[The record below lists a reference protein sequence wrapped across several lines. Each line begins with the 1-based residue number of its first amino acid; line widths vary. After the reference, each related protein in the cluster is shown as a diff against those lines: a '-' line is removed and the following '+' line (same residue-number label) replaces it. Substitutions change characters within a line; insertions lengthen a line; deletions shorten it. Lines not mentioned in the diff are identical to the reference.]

1 MNVQLI
7 SRLEPSD
14 PFLAELARL
23 ESRLPTAEPP
33 WLRAIRRRALAR
45 FGERGF
51 PGRRDEDWKYT
62 DVGTLADRPLR
73 IAPPGDIKP
82 GHLATGAAGIE
93 AGRIEAGRLENNNWG
108 YYRYAGLECLEL
120 VFVNGHYVSTSAS
133 HAALPDGT
141 TVAPLAAMLSD
152 APPMLRSSIQR
163 MADAPPDAFAALNA
177 AFATDGAYLAVP
189 DGVALDVPVHLVFLS
204 APDDGPVASF
214 PRIYIHLGKE
224 ARASVIES
232 YVGMDAQ
239 ENLTCAVTEIIAAAG
254 ARCDHY
260 RVQREHPRS
269 YHVGRLSVSQAR
281 DSEVTSFSIAC
292 GARLS
297 RQDIAVRLEGEGA
310 SVALHGLYVGGGRQ
324 HVDHHT
330 RIDHLL
336 PHTHSEEHYKGV
348 LDGRSRGVFNGTVV
362 VHPDAQKSEAH
373 QSNHNLLLSGEAEID
388 TKPELQI
395 HADDVICSHGASVG
409 RLDPDALFY
418 LCSRGIEAPAA
429 RAILT
434 QAFIDE
440 VLAHVPIAA
449 VRTRLARDLGSAE
462 TSTELFSA
470 LL

>member
-1 MNVQLI
+1 MP
-7 SRLEPSD
+7 E
-14 PFLAELARL
+14 
-23 ESRLPTAEPP
+23 
-33 WLRAIRRRALAR
+33 
-45 FGERGF
+45 
-51 PGRRDEDWKYT
+51 
-62 DVGTLADRPLR
+62 
-73 IAPPGDIKP
+73 
-82 GHLATGAAGIE
+82 
-93 AGRIEAGRLENNNWG
+93 
-108 YYRYAGLECLEL
+108 
-120 VFVNGHYVSTSAS
+120 
-133 HAALPDGT
+133 GT

-152 APPMLRSSIQR
+152 APPMLRGSIQR

-177 AFATDGAYLAVP
+177 AFTADGAYLAVP

-204 APDDGPVASF
+204 ASGDGPVASF
-214 PRIYIHLGKE
+214 PRIYVHLGKE

-232 YVGMDAQ
+232 YVGIDAQ
-239 ENLTCAVTEIIAAAG
+239 ENLTCAVTEIIAAEG

-310 SVALHGLYVGGGRQ
+310 SVALHGLYLGDGRR

-434 QAFIDE
+434 QAFIGE
-440 VLAHVPIAA
+440 VLVRLPIAA
-449 VRTRLARDLGSAE
+449 LRLGLARDLGSAE
-462 TSTELFSA
+462 TSAELFSA
-470 LL
+470 LI

>member
-7 SRLEPSD
+7 SPLEPSD

-23 ESRLPTAEPP
+23 ESRLPAAEPP
-33 WLRAIRRRALAR
+33 WLRAVRRRALAR

-62 DVGTLADRPLR
+62 DVSTIAERPLR
-73 IAPPGDIKP
+73 VALPGVGP
-82 GHLATGAAGIE
+82 LETGAAVVE
-93 AGRIEAGRLENNNWG
+93 ADRIEAGRVENNNW
-108 YYRYAGLECLEL
+108 RYAGLECLEL
-120 VFVNGHYVSTSAS
+120 VFVNGHCVSTSADVNYFCNPG
-133 HAALPDGT
+133 ALPEGT
-141 TVAPLAAMLSD
+141 TVAPLAAMLAD
-152 APPMLRSSIQR
+152 APPLLRGSIQR

-177 AFATDGAYLAVP
+177 AFTADGAYLAVP
-189 DGVALDVPVHLVFLS
+189 DGVALEVPVHLVFLS
-204 APDDGPVASF
+204 APCDGPVASF
-214 PRIYIHLGKE
+214 PRVCIHLGQG
-224 ARASVIES
+224 AHASVIES

-239 ENLTCAVTEIIAAAG
+239 ENLTCAVTEIIAAEG

-310 SVALHGLYVGGGRQ
+310 SVALHGLYVGDGRR

-395 HADDVICSHGASVG
+395 HADDVICSHAASVG

-429 RAILT
+429 RAMLT

-440 VLAHVPIAA
+440 VLARLPIAA
-449 VRTRLARDLGSAE
+449 VRLSLARDLGGME
-462 TSTELFSA
+462 TSTEASRP
-470 LL
+470 

>member
-1 MNVQLI
+1 MKVQLI
-7 SRLEPSD
+7 SPLEPSD
-14 PFLAELARL
+14 PLLAELARL
-23 ESRLPTAEPP
+23 ELRLPTAEAL
-33 WLRAIRRRALAR
+33 WLRALRRRALAR

-62 DVGTLADRPLR
+62 DVSTIAERPLR
-73 IAPPGDIKP
+73 IALPGDGP
-82 GHLATGAAGIE
+82 RGTGAAGIE
-93 AGRIEAGRLENNNWG
+93 AGPMDDANNRD

-120 VFVNGHYVSTSAS
+120 VFVNGHCVSTSADFNYFYNLG
-133 HAALPDGT
+133 ALPEGT
-141 TVAPLAAMLSD
+141 TVAPLATMLSD
-152 APPMLRSSIQR
+152 PPPMLRRSIQR

-177 AFATDGAYLAVP
+177 AFTTDGAYLAVP

-204 APDDGPVASF
+204 APCDGPVASF

-232 YVGMDAQ
+232 YVGIDAH
-239 ENLTCAVTEIIAAAG
+239 ENLTSAVTEIIAAEG

-281 DSEVTSFSIAC
+281 DSQVTSFSIAC

-310 SVALHGLYVGGGRQ
+310 GVALHGLYVGDGRR

-418 LCSRGIEAPAA
+418 LCSRGIDAAAA
-429 RAILT
+429 RVMLT
-434 QAFIDE
+434 QAFIGE
-440 VLAHVPIAA
+440 VLARLPIAA
-449 VRTRLARDLGSAE
+449 VRLGLAHDLGSAE
-462 TSTELFSA
+462 TSAEALSA

>member
-1 MNVQLI
+1 MKVQSI
-7 SRLEPSD
+7 SPLKPSD
-14 PFLAELARL
+14 PFLAELMRL
-23 ESRLPTAEPP
+23 ESRLPAAEPA
-33 WLRAIRRRALAR
+33 WLRAVRRRALAR

-62 DVGTLADRPLR
+62 DVSTIALRPLR
-73 IAPPGDIKP
+73 IAVPGDVKP
-82 GHLATGAAGIE
+82 AHLETGADGVE
-93 AGRIEAGRLENNNWG
+93 AGRIGAGEW
-108 YYRYAGLECLEL
+108 RYAGLECLEL
-120 VFVNGHYVSTSAS
+120 VFVNGHCISTSVDPV
-133 HAALPDGT
+133 ALPDGT

-152 APPMLRSSIQR
+152 APPMLRDSVQR

-177 AFATDGAYLAVP
+177 AFSADGAYLAVP
-189 DGVALDVPVHLVFLS
+189 EGVSLDMPVHLVFLS
-204 APDDGPVASF
+204 APGDGPVASF
-214 PRIYIHLGKE
+214 PRIYLHLGKK

-232 YVGMDAQ
+232 YVGIDPQ
-239 ENLTCAVTEIIAAAG
+239 ENLTSAVTEIIAAEG
-254 ARCDHY
+254 ARCAHY

-269 YHVGRLSVSQAR
+269 YHVGRLSVTEAR

-310 SVALHGLYVGGGRQ
+310 GVALHGLYVGEGRR

-330 RIDHLL
+330 RIDHLV
-336 PHTHSEEHYKGV
+336 PHTNSEEHYKGV

-409 RLDPDALFY
+409 RLDPDALYY

-440 VLAHVPIAA
+440 VLARLPIAA
-449 VRTRLARDLGSAE
+449 VRLALARQLGSAE
-462 TSTELFSA
+462 TSAEAFSA

>member
-1 MNVQLI
+1 MNVQVL
-7 SRLEPSD
+7 SPLKPSD
-14 PFLAELARL
+14 PLLAELMRL

-33 WLRAIRRRALAR
+33 WLRAVRRRALAR
-45 FGERGF
+45 FGKRGF
-51 PGRRDEDWKYT
+51 PSRRDEDWKYT
-62 DVGTLADRPLR
+62 DVSTIAERPLR
-73 IAPPGDIKP
+73 VALPGDIKP
-82 GHLATGAAGIE
+82 GQGAAGVE
-93 AGRIEAGRLENNNWG
+93 AGRIDANNRD

-120 VFVNGHYVSTSAS
+120 VFVNGHCVSTSADS
-133 HAALPDGT
+133 NYLLPGGT
-141 TVAPLAAMLSD
+141 TVAPLATMLSD
-152 APPMLRSSIQR
+152 APPMLRGSMQR

-177 AFATDGAYLAVP
+177 AFTTDGAYLYVP

-204 APDDGPVASF
+204 APCDGPGASF
-214 PRIYIHLGKE
+214 PRICIHLGKG

-232 YVGMDAQ
+232 YVGIVAH
-239 ENLTCAVTEIIAAAG
+239 ENLTCVVTEIIAAEG

-260 RVQREHPRS
+260 RVQREHQRS

-281 DSEVTSFSIAC
+281 DSQVTSFSIAC

-310 SVALHGLYVGGGRQ
+310 GVALHGLYVGDGRR

-336 PHTHSEEHYKGV
+336 PHTNSEEHYKGV

-429 RAILT
+429 RVVLT

-440 VLAHVPIAA
+440 VLARLPIAA
-449 VRTRLARDLGSAE
+449 VRLGLSRDLGSAD
-462 TSTELFSA
+462 TSAEPFSA

>member
-7 SRLEPSD
+7 SPLEPSD

-23 ESRLPTAEPP
+23 ESRLPAAEPP

-51 PGRRDEDWKYT
+51 PDRRDEDWKYT
-62 DVGTLADRPLR
+62 DVSTIAERPLR
-73 IAPPGDIKP
+73 VALPGELKP
-82 GHLATGAAGIE
+82 GHPGTGAGGIG
-93 AGRIEAGRLENNNWG
+93 AGRIEAGEWDC
-108 YYRYAGLECLEL
+108 YCYAGLECLEL
-120 VFVNGHYVSTSAS
+120 AFVNGHCVSTSADS
-133 HAALPDGT
+133 NYFGAFPVGT
-141 TVAPLAAMLSD
+141 AVAPLAAMLSD

-177 AFATDGAYLAVP
+177 AFTADGACIAVP
-189 DGVALDVPVHLVFLS
+189 DGVALEVPVHLLFLS
-204 APDDGPVASF
+204 AARDEPVAVF
-214 PRIYIHLGKE
+214 PRICIHLGQE

-232 YVGMDAQ
+232 YVGLGAQ
-239 ENLTCAVTEIIAAAG
+239 ENLTCAVTEIIAGEG

-310 SVALHGLYVGGGRQ
+310 SVALHGLYVGQGRR
-324 HVDHHT
+324 HIDHHT
-330 RIDHLL
+330 RIDHLV
-336 PHTHSEEHYKGV
+336 PHTASEEHFKGV
-348 LDGRSRGVFNGTVV
+348 LDGRARGVFNGTVV

-373 QSNHNLLLSGEAEID
+373 QSNHNLLLSNEAEID

-440 VLAHVPIAA
+440 VLARVPIAA
-449 VRTRLARDLGSAE
+449 VRTRLARDLGASE
-462 TSTELFSA
+462 TSTEAFSA
-470 LL
+470 VL

>member
-7 SRLEPSD
+7 SPLEPSD

-23 ESRLPTAEPP
+23 ESRLPAAEPP
-33 WLRAIRRRALAR
+33 WLRAVRRRALAKL
-45 FGERGF
+45 GERGF

-62 DVGTLADRPLR
+62 DVSTIAERPLR
-73 IAPPGDIKP
+73 VALPGVGP
-82 GHLATGAAGIE
+82 LGTGAAGIE
-93 AGRIEAGRLENNNWG
+93 AGRIEANNSD

-120 VFVNGHYVSTSAS
+120 VFVNGHCVSTSANLNYFYNLG
-133 HAALPDGT
+133 ALPEGA

-152 APPMLRSSIQR
+152 PPPLLRGSIQR
-163 MADAPPDAFAALNA
+163 LADAPPDAFAALNA
-177 AFATDGAYLAVP
+177 AFTTDGAYLAVP

-204 APDDGPVASF
+204 SSWDEPVAAF
-214 PRIYIHLGKE
+214 PRVCIHLGQG

-232 YVGMDAQ
+232 YVGIDAQ

-269 YHVGRLSVSQAR
+269 YHVGRLSISQAR

-310 SVALHGLYVGGGRQ
+310 SVALHGLYVGDGRR
-324 HVDHHT
+324 HIDHHT

-429 RAILT
+429 RAMLT

-440 VLAHVPIAA
+440 VLARLPIAA
-449 VRTRLARDLGSAE
+449 VRLGLARDLGSAE
-462 TSTELFSA
+462 TSAELFSA
-470 LL
+470 PL

>member
-1 MNVQLI
+1 MKVQLI
-7 SRLEPSD
+7 SPLKPSD
-14 PFLAELARL
+14 PFLAELMRL
-23 ESRLPTAEPP
+23 ESRLPAAEPA
-33 WLRAIRRRALAR
+33 WLRAVRRRALAR

-62 DVGTLADRPLR
+62 DVSTIALRPLR
-73 IAPPGDIKP
+73 IAVPG
-82 GHLATGAAGIE
+82 E
-93 AGRIEAGRLENNNWG
+93 AGRIDANHRNH
-108 YYRYAGLECLEL
+108 YRYAGLECLEL
-120 VFVNGHYVSTSAS
+120 VFVNGHCVSTSDFNY
-133 HAALPDGT
+133 LPDGT

-152 APPMLRSSIQR
+152 APPMLRDSIQQ

-177 AFATDGAYLAVP
+177 AFSADGAYIKVP
-189 DGVALDVPVHLVFLS
+189 DGVSLDRPVHLVFLS
-204 APDDGPVASF
+204 APGDGPVASF
-214 PRIYIHLGKE
+214 PRIFIHLGKE

-232 YVGMDAQ
+232 YVGIDAQ
-239 ENLTCAVTEIIAAAG
+239 ENLTSAVTEIIAAAG
-254 ARCDHY
+254 ARCHHY

-269 YHVGRLSVSQAR
+269 YHVGRLTVTEAR

-310 SVALHGLYVGGGRQ
+310 GIALHGLYVGEGRR

-330 RIDHLL
+330 RIDHLV
-336 PHTHSEEHYKGV
+336 PHTNSEEHYKGV

-373 QSNHNLLLSGEAEID
+373 QSNHNLLLSNEAEID

-409 RLDPDALFY
+409 RLDPGALFY
-418 LCSRGIEAPAA
+418 LCSRGIEAPLA

-434 QAFIDE
+434 QAFIGE
-440 VLAHVPIAA
+440 VLARLPIAA
-449 VRTRLARDLGSAE
+449 VRLDLARQLGSAE
-462 TSTELFSA
+462 TSAKLFSG

>member
-1 MNVQLI
+1 MKVQSI
-7 SRLEPSD
+7 SPLKPSD
-14 PFLAELARL
+14 PFLAELMRL
-23 ESRLPTAEPP
+23 ESRLPAAEPA
-33 WLRAIRRRALAR
+33 WLRAVRRRALAR

-62 DVGTLADRPLR
+62 DVSTIALRPLR
-73 IAPPGDIKP
+73 IALPGDIKP
-82 GHLATGAAGIE
+82 GHADGVE
-93 AGRIEAGRLENNNWG
+93 AGRIGAGEW
-108 YYRYAGLECLEL
+108 RYAGLECLEL
-120 VFVNGHYVSTSAS
+120 VFVNGHCVSTSADP
-133 HAALPDGT
+133 AALPNGT

-152 APPMLRSSIQR
+152 APPMLRDSIQR

-177 AFATDGAYLAVP
+177 AFSADGAYLAVP
-189 DGVALDVPVHLVFLS
+189 EGVSLDMPVHLVFLS
-204 APDDGPVASF
+204 APGDGPVASF
-214 PRIYIHLGKE
+214 PRIYLHLGKE

-232 YVGMDAQ
+232 YVGIDPQ
-239 ENLTCAVTEIIAAAG
+239 ENLTSAVTEIIAAEG

-269 YHVGRLSVSQAR
+269 YHVGRLSVTEAR

-310 SVALHGLYVGGGRQ
+310 GVALHGLYVGEGRR

-330 RIDHLL
+330 RIDHLV
-336 PHTHSEEHYKGV
+336 PHTNSEEHYKGV

-373 QSNHNLLLSGEAEID
+373 QKNDNLLLSGEAEID

-395 HADDVICSHGASVG
+395 HADDVICSHAASVG
-409 RLDPDALFY
+409 RLDPGALFY
-418 LCSRGIEAPAA
+418 LCSRGIEAPLA

-434 QAFIDE
+434 QAFIGE
-440 VLAHVPIAA
+440 VLARLPIAA
-449 VRTRLARDLGSAE
+449 VRLALARQLGSAE
-462 TSTELFSA
+462 TSAEAFSA

>member
-1 MNVQLI
+1 MKVQSI
-7 SRLEPSD
+7 SPPEPSD

-23 ESRLPTAEPP
+23 ESRLPAAERP

-51 PGRRDEDWKYT
+51 PGRQDEDWKYT
-62 DVGTLADRPLR
+62 DVSTIAERPLR
-73 IAPPGDIKP
+73 VALPGDNRSGP
-82 GHLATGAAGIE
+82 LGMGGAGVE
-93 AGRIEAGRLENNNWG
+93 AGRIEAGRVENNNWDR
-108 YYRYAGLECLEL
+108 YRYAGLECLEL
-120 VFVNGHYVSTSAS
+120 VFVNGHCVSTSAGFNY
-133 HAALPDGT
+133 LPEGT
-141 TVAPLAAMLSD
+141 SIAPLAAMLSD
-152 APPMLRSSIQR
+152 APPMLRGSIQR
-163 MADAPPDAFAALNA
+163 MADAPSDAFAALNA
-177 AFATDGAYLAVP
+177 AFTADGAYLAVP
-189 DGVALDVPVHLVFLS
+189 DGVALEVPVHLVFLS
-204 APDDGPVASF
+204 APCDGPVASF
-214 PRIYIHLGKE
+214 PRVCIHLGQG

-239 ENLTCAVTEIIAAAG
+239 ENLTCAVTEIIAAEG

-281 DSEVTSFSIAC
+281 DSQVTSFSIAC

-310 SVALHGLYVGGGRQ
+310 SVALHGLYVGDGRR

-330 RIDHLL
+330 RIDHLV

-362 VHPDAQKSEAH
+362 VHADAQKSEAH

-388 TKPELQI
+388 TKPELRI
-395 HADDVICSHGASVG
+395 HADDVICSHAASVG

-440 VLAHVPIAA
+440 VLARLPIAA
-449 VRTRLARDLGSAE
+449 VRLGLGRDLGSQE
-462 TSTELFSA
+462 TSTEASRP
-470 LL
+470 

>member
-1 MNVQLI
+1 MNVRLI
-7 SRLEPSD
+7 SPLEPSD

-23 ESRLPTAEPP
+23 ESRLPAAEPP
-33 WLRAIRRRALAR
+33 WLRAIRRRALAS

-62 DVGTLADRPLR
+62 DVSTIAERPLR
-73 IAPPGDIKP
+73 VALPGVGP
-82 GHLATGAAGIE
+82 LGTGAAGIE
-93 AGRIEAGRLENNNWG
+93 AGRIDTNNRD
-108 YYRYAGLECLEL
+108 YRYAGLECLEL
-120 VFVNGHYVSTSAS
+120 VFVNGHCVSTSAEMNYW
-133 HAALPDGT
+133 ALPEGT

-152 APPMLRSSIQR
+152 APPVLRSSIER
-163 MADAPPDAFAALNA
+163 MADALPDAFAALNA
-177 AFATDGAYLAVP
+177 AFTADGAYLAVP

-204 APDDGPVASF
+204 APWDEPVAAF
-214 PRIYIHLGKE
+214 PRVCIHLGE
-224 ARASVIES
+224 GARASVIES

-239 ENLTCAVTEIIAAAG
+239 ENLTCAVTEIIAAEG

-281 DSEVTSFSIAC
+281 DSEVTSFSIVC

-310 SVALHGLYVGGGRQ
+310 SVALHGLYVGDGRR

-336 PHTHSEEHYKGV
+336 PHTRSEEHYKGV

-440 VLAHVPIAA
+440 VLGRLPIAA
-449 VRTRLARDLGSAE
+449 LRLGLTRDLGSGE
-462 TSTELFSA
+462 TSAELFSA
-470 LL
+470 LI

>member
-1 MNVQLI
+1 MNVQVL
-7 SRLEPSD
+7 SPLRPSD
-14 PFLAELARL
+14 PLLAELARL
-23 ESRLPTAEPP
+23 EARLPAAEPP
-33 WLRAIRRRALAR
+33 WLRAVRRRALAR

-62 DVGTLADRPLR
+62 DVSTIAERPLR
-73 IAPPGDIKP
+73 VALPGV
-82 GHLATGAAGIE
+82 GSLGTGAAGIE
-93 AGRIEAGRLENNNWG
+93 AGCLEANNRG
-108 YYRYAGLECLEL
+108 SYRYAGLECLEL
-120 VFVNGHYVSTSAS
+120 VFVNGHCISTSANPG
-133 HAALPDGT
+133 ALPEGT

-152 APPMLRSSIQR
+152 APPMLRGAIQR

-177 AFATDGAYLAVP
+177 AFTADGAYLAVP

-204 APDDGPVASF
+204 SSWDERVAAF
-214 PRIYIHLGKE
+214 PRVCIHLGQG

-232 YVGMDAQ
+232 YVGIDAQ

-269 YHVGRLSVSQAR
+269 YHVGRLSISQAR
-281 DSEVTSFSIAC
+281 DSEVMSFSIAC

-310 SVALHGLYVGGGRQ
+310 SVALHGLYLGEGRR

-440 VLAHVPIAA
+440 VLARLPIAA
-449 VRTRLARDLGSAE
+449 VRLGLARDLGSAG
-462 TSTELFSA
+462 TSADAFSV

>member
-1 MNVQLI
+1 MKVQSI
-7 SRLEPSD
+7 SPLGPSD

-23 ESRLPTAEPP
+23 ESRLPDAERP
-33 WLRAIRRRALAR
+33 WLRVVRRRALAR

-62 DVGTLADRPLR
+62 DVSTIAERPLR
-73 IAPPGDIKP
+73 IALPLPVVGP
-82 GHLATGAAGIE
+82 LGTGAAGIK
-93 AGRIEAGRLENNNWG
+93 ANNG
-108 YYRYAGLECLEL
+108 DYYRYAGLECLEL
-120 VFVNGHYVSTSAS
+120 VFVNGHCVSTSADS
-133 HAALPDGT
+133 NYLLPEGT

-152 APPMLRSSIQR
+152 ASPMLRSSIQR

-177 AFATDGAYLAVP
+177 AFSADGAYLAVP
-189 DGVALDVPVHLVFLS
+189 DGVALEVPVHLVFLS
-204 APDDGPVASF
+204 APWEEPLAAF
-214 PRIYIHLGKE
+214 PRVCIHLGKG
-224 ARASVIES
+224 ACVSVIES
-232 YVGMDAQ
+232 YVGIDAQ
-239 ENLTCAVTEIIAAAG
+239 ENLTCAVTEIIAAEG

-260 RVQREHPRS
+260 RVQHEQPRS
-269 YHVGRLSVSQAR
+269 YHVGRLTVSQAR

-310 SVALHGLYVGGGRQ
+310 GVALHGLYVGDGRR

-330 RIDHLL
+330 RIDHLV

-418 LCSRGIEAPAA
+418 LCSRGIAASAA

-440 VLAHVPIAA
+440 VLARLPIAA
-449 VRTRLARDLGSAE
+449 VRFGLARDLGSAE
-462 TSTELFSA
+462 TAEAA
-470 LL
+470 LI

>member
-1 MNVQLI
+1 
-7 SRLEPSD
+7 
-14 PFLAELARL
+14 
-23 ESRLPTAEPP
+23 RLPAAEPP

-62 DVGTLADRPLR
+62 DVSTIAERPLR
-73 IAPPGDIKP
+73 IALPGVGP
-82 GHLATGAAGIE
+82 LGTGAAGVE
-93 AGRIEAGRLENNNWG
+93 ARRIDTNNRNS
-108 YYRYAGLECLEL
+108 YRYAGLECLEL
-120 VFVNGHYVSTSAS
+120 VFVNGHCVSTSADPAS
-133 HAALPDGT
+133 LPEGT
-141 TVAPLAAMLSD
+141 NIAPLAAMLSD

-177 AFATDGAYLAVP
+177 AFTADGAYLAVP
-189 DGVALDVPVHLVFLS
+189 DGVALCVPVHLVFLS
-204 APDDGPVASF
+204 APGDGSVASF

-239 ENLTCAVTEIIAAAG
+239 ENLTSAVTEIIAAEG

-269 YHVGRLSVSQAR
+269 YHVGRLLLSQAR
-281 DSEVTSFSIAC
+281 DSEVTSFSIAR

-297 RQDIAVRLEGEGA
+297 RQDVAVRLEGEGA
-310 SVALHGLYVGGGRQ
+310 CVALHGLYVGDGRR

-330 RIDHLL
+330 RIDHLV

-395 HADDVICSHGASVG
+395 HADDVICSHAASVG

-434 QAFIDE
+434 HAFIDE
-440 VLAHVPIAA
+440 VLARLPIAA
-449 VRTRLARDLGSAE
+449 LRLGLARVLGSAE
-462 TSTELFSA
+462 TSTESFSA
-470 LL
+470 RL

>member
-1 MNVQLI
+1 MI
-7 SRLEPSD
+7 SLLEPSD

-23 ESRLPTAEPP
+23 ESRLPAAEPP

-62 DVGTLADRPLR
+62 DVSTIAERPLR
-73 IAPPGDIKP
+73 VALPGVGP
-82 GHLATGAAGIE
+82 LGTGAVGVE
-93 AGRIEAGRLENNNWG
+93 AGRIEGNNRD

-120 VFVNGHYVSTSAS
+120 VFVNGHCVSTSADFNYFYNPG
-133 HAALPDGT
+133 ALPAGT
-141 TVAPLAAMLSD
+141 TVAALAAMLSD
-152 APPMLRSSIQR
+152 PPPMLRGSIQR
-163 MADAPPDAFAALNA
+163 LADAPPDAFAALNA
-177 AFATDGAYLAVP
+177 AFTADGAYLAVP

-204 APDDGPVASF
+204 APGDGPVASF
-214 PRIYIHLGKE
+214 PRIYVHLGKE
-224 ARASVIES
+224 ACASVIES
-232 YVGMDAQ
+232 YVGIGAQ
-239 ENLTCAVTEIIAAAG
+239 ENLTCAVTEIIAAEG

-281 DSEVTSFSIAC
+281 DSEVMSFSIAC

-310 SVALHGLYVGGGRQ
+310 GVALHGLYIGDGWR

-440 VLAHVPIAA
+440 VLARLPIAA
-449 VRTRLARDLGSAE
+449 VRLGLARDLGSAE
-462 TSTELFSA
+462 SSAELFSA

>member
-1 MNVQLI
+1 MI
-7 SRLEPSD
+7 SPLEPSD

-23 ESRLPTAEPP
+23 ESRLPAAEPS

-62 DVGTLADRPLR
+62 DVSTIAERPLR
-73 IAPPGDIKP
+73 VALPGELKP
-82 GHLATGAAGIE
+82 GHLGTGAAGIE
-93 AGRIEAGRLENNNWG
+93 ASRVEADNGD

-120 VFVNGHYVSTSAS
+120 VFVNGHCVSTSADINYF
-133 HAALPDGT
+133 LPEGT

-152 APPMLRSSIQR
+152 APSNVRSSIQR

-177 AFATDGAYLAVP
+177 AFAADGAYLAVP
-189 DGVALDVPVHLVFLS
+189 DGVALELPVHLVFLS
-204 APDDGPVASF
+204 APRDGPVASF
-214 PRIYIHLGKE
+214 PRVCIQLGQG
-224 ARASVIES
+224 ARASIIES
-232 YVGMDAQ
+232 YVGKDAQ

-281 DSEVTSFSIAC
+281 DSVVTSFSIAR

-310 SVALHGLYVGGGRQ
+310 NVALHGLYVGDGRR

-336 PHTHSEEHYKGV
+336 PHTHSEEHYKG
-348 LDGRSRGVFNGTVV
+348 
-362 VHPDAQKSEAH
+362 
-373 QSNHNLLLSGEAEID
+373 
-388 TKPELQI
+388 
-395 HADDVICSHGASVG
+395 
-409 RLDPDALFY
+409 
-418 LCSRGIEAPAA
+418 
-429 RAILT
+429 
-434 QAFIDE
+434 
-440 VLAHVPIAA
+440 
-449 VRTRLARDLGSAE
+449 
-462 TSTELFSA
+462 
-470 LL
+470 

>member
-1 MNVQLI
+1 MKVQLI
-7 SRLEPSD
+7 SPLEPSD

-23 ESRLPTAEPP
+23 ESCLPAAEAP
-33 WLRAIRRRALAR
+33 WLRAVRRRALAR

-62 DVGTLADRPLR
+62 DVSTIAERPLKV
-73 IAPPGDIKP
+73 ALPGVGP
-82 GHLATGAAGIE
+82 LGTGAAGAE
-93 AGRIEAGRLENNNWG
+93 AGRIETGEW
-108 YYRYAGLECLEL
+108 RYAGLECLEL
-120 VFVNGHYVSTSAS
+120 VFVNGHCVSTSADYVYNLG
-133 HAALPDGT
+133 ALPGGT
-141 TVAPLAAMLSD
+141 SVAPLAAMLSD
-152 APPMLRSSIQR
+152 APPMLRGSIQR

-177 AFATDGAYLAVP
+177 AFIADGAYLAVP

-204 APDDGPVASF
+204 AAADGPVASF
-214 PRIYIHLGKE
+214 PRIYIHLGKD

-239 ENLTCAVTEIIAAAG
+239 ENLTCAVTEIIAAEG

-310 SVALHGLYVGGGRQ
+310 SVALHGLYVGDGRR

-336 PHTHSEEHYKGV
+336 PHTNSEEHYKGV

-373 QSNHNLLLSGEAEID
+373 QSNHNLLALRRGRDRHQARAPD
-388 TKPELQI
+388 PCRRCDLQPRRERRP
-395 HADDVICSHGASVG
+395 ARSRCFVLPLFARDRSACGAG
-409 RLDPDALFY
+409 DPDPGLHR
-418 LCSRGIEAPAA
+418 RGAGAPADRRPA
-429 RAILT
+429 VGSRA
-434 QAFIDE
+434 
-440 VLAHVPIAA
+440 
-449 VRTRLARDLGSAE
+449 
-462 TSTELFSA
+462 
-470 LL
+470 

>member
-1 MNVQLI
+1 MKVQLI
-7 SRLEPSD
+7 SPLEPSD
-14 PFLAELARL
+14 PLLAELARL
-23 ESRLPTAEPP
+23 ESRLPAAEAP
-33 WLRAIRRRALAR
+33 WLRAVRRRALAR
-45 FGERGF
+45 FGKLGF

-62 DVGTLADRPLR
+62 DVSTIAERPLR
-73 IAPPGDIKP
+73 IALPGDIKP
-82 GHLATGAAGIE
+82 GRLGTDAAGIE
-93 AGRIEAGRLENNNWG
+93 AGRIKANNRD

-120 VFVNGHYVSTSAS
+120 VFVNGHCVSTSADFNYL
-133 HAALPDGT
+133 LPEGT
-141 TVAPLAAMLSD
+141 TVAPLATMLSD
-152 APPMLRSSIQR
+152 APPMLRGSMQR

-177 AFATDGAYLAVP
+177 AFTADGAYLSVP

-204 APDDGPVASF
+204 APGDGPVASF
-214 PRIYIHLGKE
+214 PRICIHLGKE

-232 YVGMDAQ
+232 YVGIGAQ
-239 ENLTCAVTEIIAAAG
+239 ENLTSAVTEIIAAEG
-254 ARCDHY
+254 SRCDHY
-260 RVQREHPRS
+260 LVQREHPRS

-281 DSEVTSFSIAC
+281 DSQVTSFSIAC

-310 SVALHGLYVGGGRQ
+310 GVALHGLYVGDGRR

-330 RIDHLL
+330 RIDHLV
-336 PHTHSEEHYKGV
+336 PHTNSEEHYKGV

-418 LCSRGIEAPAA
+418 LCSRGIAAAAA

-434 QAFIDE
+434 QAFIGE
-440 VLAHVPIAA
+440 VLARLPIAA
-449 VRTRLARDLGSAE
+449 VRLGLARDLGSAE
-462 TSTELFSA
+462 TSAEPLSP

>member
-1 MNVQLI
+1 MNVRLI
-7 SRLEPSD
+7 SSQEPSD
-14 PFLAELARL
+14 PLLAELVRL
-23 ESRLPTAEPP
+23 ESHLPAAEPP
-33 WLRAIRRRALAR
+33 WLRAVRRRALAR

-51 PGRRDEDWKYT
+51 PGRRDEGWKYT
-62 DVGTLADRPLR
+62 DVSTIVERPLR
-73 IAPPGDIKP
+73 AALPGVSLL
-82 GHLATGAAGIE
+82 GTGAAGVE
-93 AGRIEAGRLENNNWG
+93 AGRIEANNRD

-120 VFVNGHYVSTSAS
+120 VFVNGHCVSTSADPNYFG
-133 HAALPDGT
+133 ALPGGT
-141 TVAPLAAMLSD
+141 TVAPLAAMLSG
-152 APPMLRSSIQR
+152 APTMLRGSLQR
-163 MADAPPDAFAALNA
+163 MAHAPLDAFAALNA
-177 AFATDGAYLAVP
+177 AFGADGAYLAVP
-189 DGVALDVPVHLVFLS
+189 DGVALELPVHLVFLS
-204 APDDGPVASF
+204 TPCDGPVAAF
-214 PRIYIHLGKE
+214 PRVCIHLGQG

-232 YVGMDAQ
+232 YVGIGAQ
-239 ENLTCAVTEIIAAAG
+239 ENLTCAVTEIIAAQG

-281 DSEVTSFSIAC
+281 DSQVTSFSIAC

-310 SVALHGLYVGGGRQ
+310 SVALHGLYVGDGRR

-330 RIDHLL
+330 RIDHRV

-348 LDGRSRGVFNGTVV
+348 LDGRARGVFNGTVV

-434 QAFIDE
+434 QAFIGE
-440 VLAHVPIAA
+440 VLARLPIAA
-449 VRTRLARDLGSAE
+449 LRS
-462 TSTELFSA
+462 
-470 LL
+470 